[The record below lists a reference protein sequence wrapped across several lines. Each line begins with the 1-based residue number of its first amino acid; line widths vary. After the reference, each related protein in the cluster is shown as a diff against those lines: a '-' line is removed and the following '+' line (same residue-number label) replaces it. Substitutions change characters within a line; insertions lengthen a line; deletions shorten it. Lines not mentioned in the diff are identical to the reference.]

1 VGYPARALAIVG
13 LITLASGCAGAP
25 PQGNASSTP
34 TPLASASLGPPLT
47 TSLPPTPAT
56 APPVA
61 GNALTKCENLAQQT
75 YISETYRFS
84 IDCPSNF
91 SWQTYAG
98 APGRL
103 FHARAVDDKYLN
115 GYPAGEVEVSVAANA
130 GNSLNDWVASHIGK
144 PSTADDGH
152 FWDSTSTPA
161 STQIS
166 GRPAIGFDFVLVG
179 PESPTNFHA
188 AAFLLPE
195 GSVFF
200 IVWWAYSNDYAPV
213 IAGVAQQMIA
223 SIQVFGA

>member
-1 VGYPARALAIVG
+1 VGHRARVWAIAV
-13 LITLASGCAGAP
+13 LITLAPACAATP
-25 PQGNASSTP
+25 SQGNAGSTP
-34 TPLASASLGPPLT
+34 SAVTSASLGPPLT
-47 TSLPPTPAT
+47 TSQPPTPAT
-56 APPVA
+56 ASPDA
-61 GNALTKCENLAQQT
+61 GTALIKCENLAQQT
-75 YISETYRFS
+75 YTSDTYRFT

-98 APGRL
+98 SPARL
-103 FHARAVDDKYLN
+103 FHARAVDDRYLS
-115 GYPAGEVEVSVAANA
+115 GYPAGEVEVSVAPNV

-144 PSTADDGH
+144 PSTADPNH
-152 FWDSTSTPA
+152 FWDSTSGLNA
-161 STQIS
+161 IQID

-200 IVWWAYSNDYAPV
+200 IVWWSYSADYAPT